1 MIPTAESAHVP
12 DLAGVDPD
20 LTDVVDHPKNVNDGL
35 QVTLEDEEEADL
47 NLHQSTENND
57 TSAIEL
63 IQTNLDVLVFSIL
76 VEEPPMKNSV
86 EFSSVAEKWRAV
98 SLYTIKSEK
107 SPEVLVLLPT
117 TVLRTQSTRRRTPL
131 EWT

>member
-12 DLAGVDPD
+12 DHAGVDPD

-35 QVTLEDEEEADL
+35 QVTLEDEKEADL

>member
-1 MIPTAESAHVP
+1 
-12 DLAGVDPD
+12 
-20 LTDVVDHPKNVNDGL
+20 
-35 QVTLEDEEEADL
+35 VTLEDEEEADL

-86 EFSSVAEKWRAV
+86 EFSSVTEKWRAV

-107 SPEVLVLLPT
+107 SPEALVL
-117 TVLRTQSTRRRTPL
+117 
-131 EWT
+131 